1 MGVAKETSGDM
12 FVQKSQP
19 QDSTKEAKLSAM
31 LLNEFTDQVI
41 RSLRSHPV
49 NSARVAEGKQP
60 MNCILARDSG
70 NRYPHLVEI
79 NKKYNLKIGCI
90 VDMPVEVGISRVLG
104 MKTYRAGDIGDY
116 EQKAKV
122 AAESLDELNAI
133 YVHIKGPDEFGH
145 DGDARGKKKNIEE
158 IDKRFFGTLQ
168 ESIKVEN
175 PTIVV
180 CGDHSTPCIKKA
192 HSDDPI
198 PLLISG
204 PRIKQDG
211 SARYTEKY
219 GNKGSLGLLMGASVL
234 STAIKMAS

>member
-1 MGVAKETSGDM
+1 
-12 FVQKSQP
+12 
-19 QDSTKEAKLSAM
+19 
-31 LLNEFTDQVI
+31 
-41 RSLRSHPV
+41 
-49 NSARVAEGKQP
+49 
-60 MNCILARDSG
+60 
-70 NRYPHLVEI
+70 
-79 NKKYNLKIGCI
+79 
-90 VDMPVEVGISRVLG
+90 

-158 IDKRFFGTLQ
+158 IDKRFFGTLK